1 MRQLLETTVSSS
13 CLIRAVRLLD
23 ALSAH
28 GLQCHVNSP
37 THDRGG
43 ILDVV
48 ATRADLTA
56 PVVSVLEV
64 GISDHRLLRWV
75 SQLERPPPVYHTS
88 TYRPWRHVNVDEF
101 KVALR
106 QSTLCA
112 DSAEGDDDVDF
123 LADQYNSEITSI
135 ADRLALLKTVTSRR
149 RASDAWFDDECRVAR
164 KKCRWLERR
173 CSRSPAYKKQ
183 WHSEFRRYRQL
194 TRRKR
199 AVSAPND

>member
-1 MRQLLETTVSSS
+1 MNPRRISPVNYQRDITLISSQHNPWNSTQVCNGYIRVYLHSLWQRRRVTGGFMVPHCQLFS
-13 CLIRAVRLLD
+13 
-23 ALSAH
+23 
-28 GLQCHVNSP
+28 N
-37 THDRGG
+37 
-43 ILDVV
+43 
-48 ATRADLTA
+48 
-56 PVVSVLEV
+56 
-64 GISDHRLLRWV
+64 
-75 SQLERPPPVYHTS
+75 
-88 TYRPWRHVNVDEF
+88 RHVNVDEF

-106 QSTLCA
+106 QSTLYA

>member
-1 MRQLLETTVSSS
+1 MVVRGSACTVLLVYRPGSVAVNSMFYDEFSSLLDKLVTRS
-13 CLIRAVRLLD
+13 EPLIVAGDFNIRLDRPDDHHSTQLLD

-37 THDRGG
+37 THDGGG
-43 ILDVV
+43 ILDIL

-64 GISDHRLLRWV
+64 GISHHQLLRWV
-75 SQLERPPPVYHTS
+75 SQLERPPPVYLTS

-112 DSAEGDDDVDF
+112 DSAEGMT
-123 LADQYNSEITSI
+123 TSTFS
-135 ADRLALLKTVTSRR
+135 LTSTT
-149 RASDAWFDDECRVAR
+149 AR
-164 KKCRWLERR
+164 
-173 CSRSPAYKKQ
+173 SRP
-183 WHSEFRRYRQL
+183 
-194 TRRKR
+194 
-199 AVSAPND
+199 